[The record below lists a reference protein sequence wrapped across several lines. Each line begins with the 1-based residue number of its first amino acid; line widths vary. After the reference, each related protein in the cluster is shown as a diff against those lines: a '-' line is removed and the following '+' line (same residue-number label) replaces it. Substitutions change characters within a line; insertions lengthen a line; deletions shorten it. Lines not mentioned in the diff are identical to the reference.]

1 MMRYLIALWFVV
13 GLPMTSARLW
23 AADAPQGTAPAPDQ
37 PPAASST
44 LPVMPETEV
53 VGRVGPPAAAAP
65 AAPGAGSILAGSV
78 FSSAPSTGYDVGSST
93 TGTLID
99 VPQIDVPATVD
110 VVTEK
115 LRQDQQA
122 VSFDDVL
129 RDIGGAVKTGNE
141 QRPDDFLLRGFDVTA
156 RDFRKDGFRDP
167 TFTPRDFADVQRVE
181 VIKGPSSVLYGGGQP
196 SGAANLLTKN
206 PLDAGF
212 AQGGIQFGSFGFQRY
227 TIDVNDNVNVNDD
240 HSLLFRINAAY
251 QNNDSFR
258 DFGYNEST
266 FVAPAL
272 TWLLDC
278 DTKLTWK
285 GEFLNDR
292 RQYDTGIAAVNGDP
306 GVMPISRFLGEP
318 ANDFQK
324 FQDYRQW
331 LVLTHRIDDDWSWN
345 VGGYSLFYNSAQSGT
360 VPAADLSGV
369 GLPGY
374 FLRNRDNIGP
384 LDEQYQSV
392 IANLAGTVQGQYF
405 LHHLVLGT
413 EEGWFIS
420 NHFNGSQLADVTDMF
435 NGLSPTYGVTPSSNF
450 NIPVYALSSYF
461 SDTTEGVYFQDLI
474 DVTPHWKVLAGAR
487 YDHAAT
493 TFIRDVNFQGVD
505 SGPLRNDQTFDQGTP
520 RVGVVYEPVPEK
532 LSYYAMYSE
541 SFDPPSGGAY
551 FNTNPLKPEL
561 GQVWEG
567 GVKYKPWDKLLLSA
581 AGFYITKQNV
591 LVNAVDA
598 MGTLSEVQVAQ
609 QRSQGMELEA
619 RGQLT
624 ERCSVVANYCYTDTQ
639 ISDPGNQAGVEDDG
653 MPALN
658 VPYNSGSLWTRYNLI
673 QSPER
678 VFGLGLGMVA
688 VGDRIGGYGPLPFTP
703 VPYNPPLTI
712 LPAYTRWDSGIYYH
726 IGRFDLNAYFEN
738 IFGARYYTG
747 SVNQLEI
754 YPGAPFNVRVQL
766 SYRF

>member
-1 MMRYLIALWFVV
+1 MRYLVALWIVV

-23 AADAPQGTAPAPDQ
+23 AADAPQGTPPAPDQ

-44 LPVMPETEV
+44 LPVVPETEV

-65 AAPGAGSILAGSV
+65 AEPGGGSILAGSV

-99 VPQIDVPATVD
+99 VPLVDVPATVD

-115 LRQDQQA
+115 MRQDQQA

-141 QRPDDFLLRGFDVTA
+141 QRPDDFLLRGFDVTS
-156 RDFRKDGFRDP
+156 RDYRKDGFRDP

-196 SGAANLLTKN
+196 SGAVNLLTKN

-212 AQGGIQFGSFGFQRY
+212 AQGGIQFGSFGLQRY
-227 TIDVNDNVNVNDD
+227 TIDVNDAVNDD
-240 HSLLFRINAAY
+240 HSLLVRINAAY

-292 RQYDTGIAAVNGDP
+292 RQYDTGIAAINGDP
-306 GVMPISRFLGEP
+306 GVMPINRFLGEP
-318 ANDFQK
+318 ANDFQT

-345 VGGYSLFYNSAQSGT
+345 VGGYSLFYDSAQSGT
-360 VPAADLSGV
+360 VPAAPIAAIGEPTI
-369 GLPGY
+369 PGFEY
-374 FLRNRDNIGP
+374 RTRNNLGP
-384 LDEQYQSV
+384 FDEQYQSV
-392 IANLAGTVQGQYF
+392 IANLAGTVQGPYF
-405 LHHLVLGT
+405 VHHLVLGT

-420 NHFNGSQLADVTDMF
+420 NHFDGSQSIPDNPISYT
-435 NGLSPTYGVTPSSNF
+435 S
-450 NIPVYALSSYF
+450 PVYTNPPFSTNLLTLNSYF

-474 DVTPHWKVLAGAR
+474 DITPHWKVLAGAR
-487 YDHAAT
+487 YDHAST
-493 TFIRDVNFQGVD
+493 TFIRDVSFFGIP
-505 SGPLRNDQTFDQGTP
+505 SGPVRTDQSFDQGTP
-520 RVGVVYEPVPEK
+520 RVGIVYEPVPEK
-532 LSYYAMYSE
+532 ISYYAMYSE
-541 SFDPPSGGAY
+541 SFDPPDGGEY
-551 FNTNPLKPEL
+551 VNTNPLKPEL
-561 GQVWEG
+561 GQIWEG
-567 GVKYKPWDKLLLSA
+567 GVKIKPWDKLLLSA
-581 AGFYITKQNV
+581 SGFYITKQNV
-591 LVNAVDA
+591 TVIAEELGPGGIPFLGA
-598 MGTLSEVQVAQ
+598 VQVAE

-624 ERCSVVANYCYTDTQ
+624 ERLSVMANYCYTDTKL
-639 ISDPGNQAGVEDDG
+639 SDPGDISGYLDDG
-653 MPALN
+653 ERALN
-658 VPYNSGSLWTRYNLI
+658 VPYNSGSLWTRYNLL
-673 QSPER
+673 QTRER
-678 VFGLGLGMVA
+678 VFGLGLGVVC
-688 VGDRIGGYGPLPFTP
+688 VGDRIGGYDEPMAPPGSTVPGVVLPG
-703 VPYNPPLTI
+703 
-712 LPAYTRWDSGIYYH
+712 YTRWDSGLYYRY
-726 IGRFDLNAYFEN
+726 GQFDLNAYFEN
-738 IFGARYYTG
+738 IFGTRYYTG
-747 SVNQLEI
+747 SVNQFEI